1 LSAARRRA
9 GGELERR
16 VEAELRQLALEG
28 ARFEVRVSNGRPLG
42 PAGSDEIE
50 FFLAANTGEELR
62 PLARVASG
70 GELSRI
76 MLALKTVAASG
87 DDGATL
93 IFDEVDAGIGGRV
106 AEVVG
111 RKLRELGTRRQV
123 LSVTHLPVIAAFAQ
137 HHVVVAKRV
146 VRGRTVSSAS
156 ALSDADRVTEL
167 ARMLG
172 GARVTREAR
181 EHAQE
186 LLRQGRAVRR
196 AAPVAGK

>member
-1 LSAARRRA
+1 
-9 GGELERR
+9 
-16 VEAELRQLALEG
+16 
-28 ARFEVRVSNGRPLG
+28 
-42 PAGSDEIE
+42 
-50 FFLAANTGEELR
+50 
-62 PLARVASG
+62 
-70 GELSRI
+70 

-111 RKLRELGTRRQV
+111 RKLRELGRRRQV

-172 GARVTREAR
+172 GARLTREAR

-186 LLRQGRAVRR
+186 LLRQGRAGSR
-196 AAPVAGK
+196 AAAVAGK

>member
-1 LSAARRRA
+1 AA
-9 GGELERR
+9 GGE
-16 VEAELRQLALEG
+16 
-28 ARFEVRVSNGRPLG
+28 
-42 PAGSDEIE
+42 
-50 FFLAANTGEELR
+50 
-62 PLARVASG
+62 VA
-70 GELSRI
+70 RI
-76 MLALKTVAASG
+76 MLGLKTVVASG

-156 ALSDADRVTEL
+156 ALSDADRGTEM

-172 GARVTREAR
+172 GAGVTRA
-181 EHAQE
+181 
-186 LLRQGRAVRR
+186 
-196 AAPVAGK
+196 

>member
-1 LSAARRRA
+1 
-9 GGELERR
+9 
-16 VEAELRQLALEG
+16 VEAELQLLALDD
-28 ARFEVRVSNGRPLG
+28 ARFEVRVGNGRPLG

-50 FFLAANTGEELR
+50 FFLAANPGEEPR

-111 RKLRELGTRRQV
+111 RKLRELGRRRQV

-172 GARVTREAR
+172 GARLTREAR

-186 LLRQGRAVRR
+186 LLRQGRAGSR
-196 AAPVAGK
+196 AAAVAGK

>member
-1 LSAARRRA
+1 
-9 GGELERR
+9 
-16 VEAELRQLALEG
+16 

-50 FFLAANTGEELR
+50 FFLAANPGEEAR

-76 MLALKTVAASG
+76 MLALKTVAGSG

-123 LSVTHLPVIAAFAQ
+123 LSVTHLPVIAAFAE
-137 HHVVVAKRV
+137 HHVV
-146 VRGRTVSSAS
+146 
-156 ALSDADRVTEL
+156 L
-167 ARMLG
+167 AN
-172 GARVTREAR
+172 
-181 EHAQE
+181 
-186 LLRQGRAVRR
+186 
-196 AAPVAGK
+196 